1 MSSLEWSRYMR
12 DVVGLTEEPEEI
24 SAEVVRRLEDR
35 YRRELPLIAGAEQAV
50 ERLAARWP
58 LALASS
64 SNRELIDLVLE
75 SSGLGRYFE
84 ASVSSEEVAR
94 GKPAPDVFLE
104 AARRLGVDPTR
115 CAAVEDSEN
124 GILAAKAA
132 GMRTIAI
139 PNRSIRHTTTRSRPP
154 TSCSPP
160 SRSLAPGHRRS
171 GLDPRSNGGRLDVSR
186 NGSVQSPVNA
196 ADEDA
201 AVVAAEAHRVRERD
215 AHVGLARLVRH
226 VVEVAR
232 RVRVLVVD
240 RRRND
245 AVVHRERAHDRLD
258 RALPPR
264 RCGP

>member
-1 MSSLEWSRYMR
+1 MIEAIVFDLDGILIDSEHVWDEVRQQLADERGGRWNENASRDMMGMSSLEWSRYMR
-12 DVVGLTEEPEEI
+12 DVVGLSEEPEEI

-35 YRRELPLIAGAEQAV
+35 YRRELPLIPGAEQAV

-104 AARRLGVDPTR
+104 AARRLGVGPTS

-132 GMRTIAI
+132 DMRTIAI
-139 PNRSIRHTTTRSRPP
+139 PNPHYPP
-154 TSCSPP
+154 HEDA
-160 SRSLAPGHRRS
+160 LA
-171 GLDPRSNGGRLDVSR
+171 
-186 NGSVQSPVNA
+186 A
-196 ADEDA
+196 AD
-201 AVVAAEAHRVRERD
+201 VV
-215 AHVGLARLVRH
+215 LASIEELTPAI
-226 VVEVAR
+226 VE
-232 RVRVLVVD
+232 
-240 RRRND
+240 
-245 AVVHRERAHDRLD
+245 
-258 RALPPR
+258 
-264 RCGP
+264 GSS

>member
-1 MSSLEWSRYMR
+1 MIEAVVFDLDGILIDSEHVWDEVRQQLADERGGRWNENASRDIMGMSSIEWSRYMR

-35 YRRELPLIAGAEQAV
+35 YRRELPLIPGAEQAV
-50 ERLAARWP
+50 ESLAARWP

-75 SSGLGRYFE
+75 SSGLGRYFT

-104 AARRLGVDPTR
+104 AARRLGVEPTH

-139 PNRSIRHTTTRSRPP
+139 PNPHYPP
-154 TSCSPP
+154 HEDA
-160 SRSLAPGHRRS
+160 LA
-171 GLDPRSNGGRLDVSR
+171 
-186 NGSVQSPVNA
+186 A
-196 ADEDA
+196 ADVVLASIEELTPV
-201 AVVAAEAHRVRERD
+201 AVE
-215 AHVGLARLVRH
+215 GSS
-226 VVEVAR
+226 
-232 RVRVLVVD
+232 
-240 RRRND
+240 
-245 AVVHRERAHDRLD
+245 
-258 RALPPR
+258 
-264 RCGP
+264 